1 MPKKK
6 PQKGKPEVH
15 DDLKGFDIKINEF
28 GEIISNV
35 KVDKLN
41 EFLDENVSV
50 PYAKK
55 ITIGLNISIAFLYSS
70 SFHHNHY
77 LNKFLFFSKIM
88 IIFSKLQMLFIEKI
102 FPCC

>member
-28 GEIISNV
+28 GEIVSNV

-41 EFLDENVSV
+41 EFLDENVED
-50 PYAKK
+50 KK
-55 ITIGLNISIAFLYSS
+55 LVDRENPLEDTDN
-70 SFHHNHY
+70 
-77 LNKFLFFSKIM
+77 
-88 IIFSKLQMLFIEKI
+88 QEEE
-102 FPCC
+102 

>member
-41 EFLDENVSV
+41 EFLDENVED
-50 PYAKK
+50 KK
-55 ITIGLNISIAFLYSS
+55 LVDREDPTQESDN
-70 SFHHNHY
+70 
-77 LNKFLFFSKIM
+77 
-88 IIFSKLQMLFIEKI
+88 QEEE
-102 FPCC
+102 